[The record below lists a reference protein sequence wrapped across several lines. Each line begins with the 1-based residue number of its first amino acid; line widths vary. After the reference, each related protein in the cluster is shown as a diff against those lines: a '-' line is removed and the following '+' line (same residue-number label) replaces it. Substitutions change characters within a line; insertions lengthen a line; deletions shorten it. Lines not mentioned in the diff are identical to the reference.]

1 MKSKLILFLGLS
13 FFCLSCSSDDSTTG
27 DNDTPSTSLPLAS
40 NNYWTYDV
48 FNHETANL
56 PESFARDSVYT
67 GNDTLINNITYKKM
81 KTLGFANG
89 FFSGTLKDNG
99 LRIDGN
105 KMRISGAINFSA
117 GLPTPLSFSVSD
129 FIILKES
136 AAVAEELSVVNG
148 SFEQTING
156 YPLTFEYVLKSISDG
171 SQNNINSNGVTYND
185 ITKTKVILNMK
196 ISTVFSGFSV
206 PIMNA
211 QDVLVSTQYYS
222 KNIGMV
228 YNNTEITYS
237 LIDLSGFNITL
248 PIPQSGSQTQEEFL
262 DSYQVN

>member
-1 MKSKLILFLGLS
+1 MKLKLFFLLS
-13 FFCLSCSSDDSTTG
+13 LSLFCLSCSSDDSATE
-27 DNDTPSTSLPLAS
+27 DNGEPSTSLPLTS

-48 FNHETANL
+48 FNHETANT
-56 PESFARDSVYT
+56 PESFARDSLYV
-67 GNDTLINNITYKKM
+67 GNDTLINSIAFKKM

-89 FFSGTLKDNG
+89 FFSGTLKNNG
-99 LRIDGN
+99 LRIDGS
-105 KMRISGAINFSA
+105 KVKISGAVNFTT
-117 GLPTPLSFSVSD
+117 GLPTPLSFPVSD
-129 FIILKES
+129 FIILKEN
-136 AAVAEELSVVNG
+136 AATGEELSVVNG

-156 YPLTFEYVLKSISDG
+156 YPLTFEYILKSIADG
-171 SQNNINSNGVTYND
+171 SQSSLNSNGITYND
-185 ITKTKVILNMK
+185 ITKTKVVLNMK

-211 QDVLVSTQYYS
+211 QNVLVSTQYYS

-228 YNNTEITYS
+228 YNNTQVTYN

-262 DSYQVN
+262 DVYLIN